1 MAYNFSVEVKIGI
14 VEFCE
19 GESPL
24 EKNQEKSPYQSLR
37 TKVKLYS
44 AVTDKHTNL
53 LRKNKLM
60 MSTVLSS

>member
-1 MAYNFSVEVKIGI
+1 MRVARSSCREIGLWPIISVEVKIGI

-44 AVTDKHTNL
+44 AVTD
-53 LRKNKLM
+53 
-60 MSTVLSS
+60 